1 MHADS
6 LPLTAFYARIP
17 SIGKNVHTIHLSQVA
32 GRKLKVFR
40 ETELNIYLK
49 DTNMTN
55 TQVKDPS
62 DTLKENGSHK
72 QDK

>member
-1 MHADS
+1 M
-6 LPLTAFYARIP
+6 TAFYARVP